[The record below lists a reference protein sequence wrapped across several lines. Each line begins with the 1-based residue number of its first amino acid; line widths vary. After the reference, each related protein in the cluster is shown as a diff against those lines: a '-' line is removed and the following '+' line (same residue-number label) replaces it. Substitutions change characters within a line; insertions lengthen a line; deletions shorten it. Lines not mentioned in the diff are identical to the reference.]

1 MIFTKYDNRLMKHSS
16 PLTFL
21 QFTFLP
27 PVPPAQFPPEV
38 RPRRVW
44 LEGDLLANITV
55 DVITEAQRLYAL
67 LAALRLSQPLSEGVH
82 GGGGRVAGGGHHV
95 LLPGQEVDPG
105 GPLLP
110 QHLH

>member
-1 MIFTKYDNRLMKHSS
+1 MRENENFHFDKQNRPLLTEPS
-16 PLTFL
+16 PC
-21 QFTFLP
+21 P
-27 PVPPAQFPPEV
+27 
-38 RPRRVW
+38 
-44 LEGDLLANITV
+44 
-55 DVITEAQRLYAL
+55 AL
-67 LAALRLSQPLSEGVH
+67 LAALRLSQPLSEGIH